1 MTVKKKAKAGD
12 VAQKLRMRVAPAENW
27 GLVQFIKRKL

>member
-12 VAQKLRMRVAPAENW
+12 VAQKLRMRAAPAENW